1 MQEPP
6 AIAGGER
13 ALESAGTF
21 QSLARVNS
29 QGMQKWRTPDTELH
43 VTHEVATRDTTSFSF
58 FDVSIH
64 GADKPDRRWDYRLN
78 AF

>member
-21 QSLARVNS
+21 QSLARVHS
-29 QGMQKWRTPDTELH
+29 QAVSSHNDFRNMFDPHLH
-43 VTHEVATRDTTSFSF
+43 ADLHTHAC
-58 FDVSIH
+58 
-64 GADKPDRRWDYRLN
+64 
-78 AF
+78 